1 MEERRNWGRIV
12 DITGSLEPRNINAA
26 NVAKAGVHIW
36 SKGLASEV
44 GKMGITVNCLGPGRI
59 HSEQIDNRLHPAPQ
73 DQAQFAAA
81 NIPLGYFGDP
91 DDVAYAVAF
100 LCALKARYL
109 TGQRMYVD
117 GGMHRAL

>member
-1 MEERRNWGRIV
+1 MRSNVIFNGFEYASDIGVLER
-12 DITGSLEPRNINAA
+12 A
-26 NVAKAGVHIW
+26 
-36 SKGLASEV
+36 
-44 GKMGITVNCLGPGRI
+44 
-59 HSEQIDNRLHPAPQ
+59 
-73 DQAQFAAA
+73 FA